1 MDELGFPERCKIF
14 INCSLSHYFP
24 NYGRKVRNC
33 KILQRF
39 NFGIAIGS
47 IEIKIHNNS
56 HPLVVTHENNFK
68 AHFPDNDL
76 SPVSAFT

>member
-14 INCSLSHYFP
+14 INCSLCHYFP
-24 NYGRKVRNC
+24 NLWSKSKF

-68 AHFPDNDL
+68 AHFPNDDL